1 MQKENLSTFIPIVV
15 IFVSLIAFIF
25 LITVQNETFGQTTT
39 TLSPSISYSF
49 VKQWGSKGSDI
60 DQFFY
65 PIGIAVDSS
74 GNVYVSDNGN
84 NRIQMFDGNGNFI
97 TKWGTNGTDNG
108 QFIGPEGIAVDSSGN
123 VFITNYNTNTVLK
136 FDGNGNFITKWKTNS
151 PEDIAVDS
159 SGNVYVTNYIG
170 VLKFDGNGTSIT
182 KWGSYGTG
190 DGQFVGS
197 GGVAIGPSGNV
208 YVTDGENNRIEVF
221 APLILNPLS
230 SDGSG
235 KNGITS
241 TDKNN
246 PLSRFGISDQI

>member
-25 LITVQNETFGQTTT
+25 LIIVQNETLGQTTT

-97 TKWGTNGTDNG
+97 TKWDFNS
-108 QFIGPEGIAVDSSGN
+108 Q
-123 VFITNYNTNTVLK
+123 NYGHIVQ
-136 FDGNGNFITKWKTNS
+136 
-151 PEDIAVDS
+151 P
-159 SGNVYVTNYIG
+159 
-170 VLKFDGNGTSIT
+170 
-182 KWGSYGTG
+182 
-190 DGQFVGS
+190 
-197 GGVAIGPSGNV
+197 
-208 YVTDGENNRIEVF
+208 
-221 APLILNPLS
+221 
-230 SDGSG
+230 
-235 KNGITS
+235 
-241 TDKNN
+241 
-246 PLSRFGISDQI
+246 